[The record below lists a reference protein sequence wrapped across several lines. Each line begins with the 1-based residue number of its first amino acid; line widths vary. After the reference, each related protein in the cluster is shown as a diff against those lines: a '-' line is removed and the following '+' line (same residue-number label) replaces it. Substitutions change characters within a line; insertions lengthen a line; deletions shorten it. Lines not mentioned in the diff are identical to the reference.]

1 MLERDVSKR
10 YTANQ
15 VLGHEW
21 FKSANGD
28 TKIVDY
34 DNIIKRI

>member
-10 YTANQ
+10 YTADQ
-15 VLGHEW
+15 VLSHDW
-21 FKSANGD
+21 FKSADGD
-28 TKIVDY
+28 AKIIDY